1 MYQSTANWSWAA
13 ENVVLCTQ
21 TGLSTPL
28 RCRAAVQREP
38 PCYCGVRRLA
48 TVEGKK
54 RRKAMKRRSTRAA
67 RGGVSLLCCLSERA
81 GLRLAVFSVW
91 PRSAA
96 LLETWISLTSAFDVQ
111 SSLTSLCPPEKLL
124 MLTAKAFTRLHS
136 EDPHTSSTVCHL
148 SEEHSDV
155 VNHIWLK
162 CRTLGSFFI
171 TMRYSFSTVTQ
182 RRASFIL
189 RCTSG
194 LQVLPAALTFTLDC
208 VPFMSA
214 FCGLAWLWGQ
224 KKNTEPRPWGEIHVD
239 YFYCSQTHI
248 YEEVLSD

>member
-13 ENVVLCTQ
+13 ENVVLCKQ

-28 RCRAAVQREP
+28 RCCAAVQRDP

-54 RRKAMKRRSTRAA
+54 KRKAMKRRSTRAA

-111 SSLTSLCPPEKLL
+111 SSLTCLCPPEKLL
-124 MLTAKAFTRLHS
+124 IQRAKAFTRLHS
-136 EDPHTSSTVCHL
+136 EDPHTSSTVYHL
-148 SEEHSDV
+148 SEDPSDV
-155 VNHIWLK
+155 VTQMQEFKVLFIWV
-162 CRTLGSFFI
+162 
-171 TMRYSFSTVTQ
+171 RYSFSTVPQ

-189 RCTSG
+189 LWDYRWICCSDFALQRLHVFILWSDVTKTLQSLISG
-194 LQVLPAALTFTLDC
+194 ELL
-208 VPFMSA
+208 
-214 FCGLAWLWGQ
+214 GLL
-224 KKNTEPRPWGEIHVD
+224 
-239 YFYCSQTHI
+239 
-248 YEEVLSD
+248 